1 MTSELIW
8 PKVLLAATSVKCTE
22 ILVRPTRSTEGVRGS
37 DLRAFKQKGGSS
49 CTEQI
54 DLSTF
59 SDTFTLSY
67 AFVWQINRIPSIRE
81 SNKEAQK
88 EGAILLSLIS

>member
-1 MTSELIW
+1 M
-8 PKVLLAATSVKCTE
+8 KCIE
-22 ILVRPTRSTEGVRGS
+22 ILVRPTRLTKGVRGS
-37 DLRAFKQKGGSS
+37 DLRAFKQKGGPS

-59 SDTFTLSY
+59 SDTFTLSC
-67 AFVWQINRIPSIRE
+67 AFVRQIKRIASIRE
-81 SNKEAQK
+81 SKEVQM